1 MAGSSLTGWISRS
14 WGCTGWGAGS
24 LSYPRWH
31 HPDLLLVLLHPHSTP
46 FIYLSNRTLCS
57 SLGLSDTI
65 LIHLSSTGD
74 KDDNLSSRSILVTFL
89 SQWCCC
95 LVFPATIP
103 PRRLCDWSCFG
114 SAGGTRDYSINT
126 CIVLSWSFCKL
137 CSSTKNVPAR
147 GVWGRREPERGPEAA
162 DLSRQGSPQ
171 KNKGGRRN
179 RKTQECVFLW
189 KPLLTPGPSG
199 IKIFNPGIFRDRILP
214 NPGIFRDGIYPYKK
228 WILAILAIFGVR
240 AFLGVQNIVTKN
252 HKKSRDFSFKNSGIP
267 LGPGGHQ

>member
-1 MAGSSLTGWISRS
+1 MITSLRE
-14 WGCTGWGAGS
+14 C
-24 LSYPRWH
+24 
-31 HPDLLLVLLHPHSTP
+31 
-46 FIYLSNRTLCS
+46 
-57 SLGLSDTI
+57 
-65 LIHLSSTGD
+65 
-74 KDDNLSSRSILVTFL
+74 ILVTFL